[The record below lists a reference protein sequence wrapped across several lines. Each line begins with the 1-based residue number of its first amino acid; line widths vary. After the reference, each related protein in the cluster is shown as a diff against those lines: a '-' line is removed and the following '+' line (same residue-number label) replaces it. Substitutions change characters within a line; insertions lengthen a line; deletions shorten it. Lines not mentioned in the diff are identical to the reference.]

1 MTEGRPGGGWPA
13 DDQDD
18 PPTRRLPAVPPA
30 PIHATPMRI
39 EPQQAR
45 PSQGPPPQVR
55 TEPAPESVKPKRPHK
70 RKMLVVAVVV
80 LLLLAAGGVGLALP
94 DVANRL
100 ALPWA
105 PNAPNGP
112 EPVPVAVEQRLRGP
126 EDSAPSPTKDGVAA
140 ALREAV
146 SSSKLG
152 SLSGSVVDPASGDVL
167 WARDD
172 DRPLPPASTT
182 KLLTAAAA
190 LLSIEHTST
199 LTTTVVRGS
208 EPGSV
213 VLVGGGDTT
222 LSSLPKGKDSVY
234 PGAALLDD
242 LVSQVRKATGGEV
255 DTVHLDLGAFQG
267 DTRGPGWAPEDA
279 PSTYAAPVEAAMLDG
294 GRRNPAAGDSPRTG
308 EPAKA
313 LVAEFAKRLG
323 ASVGELGAT
332 ADQDGE
338 VLGEVHS
345 APLTSLV
352 DTMLTDSDNV
362 LAEAVAR
369 QVAIA
374 GGEEP
379 SFSGGTEA
387 ILAALRDGGFDLDG
401 VELADGSGL
410 STDNKIPARLLTE
423 LLAAAAG
430 NDDDGRTEKLRPLL
444 GGLPVAGGS
453 GTLAGRYDGAAKPA
467 RGWVRAKTG
476 TLSDVNTLAGVVL
489 DSDGKV
495 LVFALM
501 SSGTSPAQARPALD
515 AIAAALRGCGCG

>member
-1 MTEGRPGGGWPA
+1 MTEGRPGGGWPT

-30 PIHATPMRI
+30 PMHAMPVRI
-39 EPQQAR
+39 DPRQAR
-45 PSQGPPPQVR
+45 PPQDPPPHVR
-55 TEPAPESVKPKRPHK
+55 TEPAPEPVKPKRPRK
-70 RKMLVVAVVV
+70 RKKLVIALVV

-105 PNAPNGP
+105 PNAPKGP
-112 EPVPVAVEQRLRGP
+112 EPGPVAGELSLRGP
-126 EDSAPSPTKDGVAA
+126 EDSAPSPTKDGVSA
-140 ALREAV
+140 ALRKAV
-146 SSSKLG
+146 SSPKLG
-152 SLSGSVVDPASGDVL
+152 SLSGSVVDPAGGEVL
-167 WARDD
+167 WQRED
-172 DRPLPPASTT
+172 DRALPPASTT

-199 LTTTVVRGS
+199 LTTTVVQGA

-213 VLVGGGDTT
+213 VLVGGGDPT

-234 PGAALLDD
+234 PGAARLDD
-242 LVSQVRKATGGEV
+242 LVAQVRKATGGKV
-255 DTVHLDLGAFQG
+255 DTVHLDLGAFEG
-267 DTRGPGWAPEDA
+267 RTRGPGWAPEDA

-313 LVAEFAKRLG
+313 LAAEFAKRLG
-323 ASVGELGAT
+323 ASVGEVGAT
-332 ADQDGE
+332 ADQGGE
-338 VLGEVHS
+338 DLGEVHS

-352 DTMLTDSDNV
+352 DIMLTDSDNV

-379 SFSGGTEA
+379 SFAGGTEA
-387 ILAALRDGGFDLDG
+387 IMAALRDGGFDLDG
-401 VELADGSGL
+401 VELSDGSGL

-430 NDDDGRTEKLRPLL
+430 NDKDGRTEKLRPLL

-453 GTLAGRYDGAAKPA
+453 GTLAGRYDGSAKPA

-476 TLSDVNTLAGVVL
+476 TLSRVNTLAGVVL
-489 DSDGKV
+489 DADGKV

-501 SSGTSPAQARPALD
+501 SSGTNPAEARPALD
-515 AIAAALRGCGCG
+515 AVAAALRGCGCR